1 MSETAVK
8 QQSTAAFYGQAVA
21 SFGIAMGATA
31 VGIFQLHA
39 DAWVRGFL
47 GIAVLYLVTSAFTLA
62 KVIRD
67 RQEAGQIVS
76 RVDQAGWRSCS
87 PSMTPSRSSDP
98 EALIRKALSG
108 HSKRPLTRGGRVG
121 GHCRWKGRTGD
132 EYGGGDGRWR
142 GGAVG

>member
-1 MSETAVK
+1 MSETPVQ

-31 VGIFQLHA
+31 IGIFRLHA

-76 RVDQAGWRSCS
+76 RVDQARLDKLLAEY
-87 PSMTPSRSSDP
+87 DP
-98 EALIRKALSG
+98 LLK
-108 HSKRPLTRGGRVG
+108 P
-121 GHCRWKGRTGD
+121 
-132 EYGGGDGRWR
+132 
-142 GGAVG
+142 